1 MEKIISGS
9 RKMSL
14 AKPDA
19 GGNMGYS
26 LNFNF
31 KYQEDNPGDSIEY
44 SNIVFSGPGSWDDFS
59 EGDEY
64 PYAQMLKAVM
74 NENNVKKW

>member
-1 MEKIISGS
+1 MGKIISGS
-9 RKMSL
+9 TTMSL

-31 KYQEDNPGDSIEY
+31 KYQEDNPEDTIEY
-44 SNIVFSGPGSWDDFS
+44 SNIEFSGPGTWDDYS
-59 EGDEY
+59 EGDDY
-64 PYAQMLKAVM
+64 PNSLMIVAVLSG
-74 NENNVKKW
+74 N

>member
-1 MEKIISGS
+1 MKKLITGS
-9 RKMSL
+9 TTMSL

-26 LNFNF
+26 LSFDF
-31 KYQEDNPGDSIEY
+31 KYHDDNPEDTIEY
-44 SNIVFSGPGSWDDFS
+44 SNVEFSGPGSWDDFS

-64 PYAQMLKAVM
+64 PYDQMFEEVLM
-74 NENNVKKW
+74 NAK

>member
-1 MEKIISGS
+1 MGKIISGS
-9 RKMSL
+9 TTMSL

-31 KYQEDNPGDSIEY
+31 KYQEDNPEDTIEY
-44 SNIVFSGPGSWDDFS
+44 SNIEFSGPGTWDDYS
-59 EGDEY
+59 EGDDY
-64 PYAQMLKAVM
+64 PNSLMIIAVLSG
-74 NENNVKKW
+74 N